1 MGYSTHIYLLLH
13 AVSPLCVVNAITL
26 SSFYLQS
33 VLLACYSLP
42 TNNSTSKWII
52 RTLLCF
58 FHPMYAFLFCSP
70 NPILVVTV
78 FALLLNSPNPT
89 CFYGPFSFI
98 YASTFPEFM
107 EPLQSCITGVV
118 TIPFAY
124 SLLQGMISFTQFYLP
139 IVCYGEGVHILAY
152 SLLFL
157 SLRSFP
163 TAFCLQCLHCFAV
176 SLYYDLCSEGDDVF
190 ALAFYIQCIA
200 CGCTCH
206 LIAQQTTC
214 L

>member
-1 MGYSTHIYLLLH
+1 MLLH
-13 AVSPLCVVNAITL
+13 AVSPLCVMNAITL
-26 SSFYLQS
+26 PSFYLQS
-33 VLLACYSLP
+33 VLLACYPFSMK
-42 TNNSTSKWII
+42 NSILKWII
-52 RTLLCF
+52 RILLCS

-70 NPILVVTV
+70 NPILVATA
-78 FALLLNSPNPT
+78 FTLLLSNPNPT

-98 YASTFPEFM
+98 YTSAFPEFM
-107 EPLQSCITGVV
+107 ESLQSCITGVV
-118 TIPFAY
+118 TIPFVY
-124 SLLQGMISFTQFYLP
+124 NLLQGKISFTRFYLP
-139 IVCYGEGVHILAY
+139 IVCYGEGVHTLAY

-163 TAFCLQCLHCFAV
+163 TAFCLQCLHCFVV
-176 SLYYDLCSEGDDVF
+176 SLYYDLCSEGDDIF

-206 LIAQQTTC
+206 FIAQQTTC